1 MNSFSFIFFTETWLT
16 VDRDISFNMPGFYSL
31 DLYRNQYGGGLKLY
45 IKNCFKAKVLNNFTV
60 LNDLFEIL
68 TVELF
73 LGNCK
78 YLLILV
84 YHPPSSS
91 PTRNLE
97 FVNLLTSYLK
107 CVLDS
112 NSPVIVAGEMNLNLL
127 NPKNLNYIDIYINN
141 LFELNMMPA
150 ITRRTKVNLDCLT
163 TRFSVLDQIWVPE
176 GIRHFRSFVLPMDL
190 TDHFPVKGLKGH

>member
-1 MNSFSFIFFTETWLT
+1 MERISVDFNDFNDFEGFNEFPEFVPDLECYCPPNCTYADVDSLYPFICSFSLSILMLNIRSEKKNFNDSLAKFYNCVNLFPFIVFTETWLT

-73 LGNCK
+73 FGNCK
-78 YLLILV
+78 YFLMLV

-107 CVLDS
+107 CVLDF
-112 NSPVIVAGEMNLNLL
+112 NSPV
-127 NPKNLNYIDIYINN
+127 
-141 LFELNMMPA
+141 
-150 ITRRTKVNLDCLT
+150 
-163 TRFSVLDQIWVPE
+163 VLQ
-176 GIRHFRSFVLPMDL
+176 GI
-190 TDHFPVKGLKGH
+190 